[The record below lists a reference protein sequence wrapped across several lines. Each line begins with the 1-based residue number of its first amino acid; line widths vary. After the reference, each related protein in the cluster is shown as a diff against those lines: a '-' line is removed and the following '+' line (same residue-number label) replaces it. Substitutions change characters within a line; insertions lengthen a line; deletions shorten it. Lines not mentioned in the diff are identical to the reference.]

1 MGYRDDTIERIKEKN
16 SIWNNNLRELVNN
29 EDGDST
35 EIKLLR
41 QAMRLADLGDGL
53 ETPKKGPSFGQQKSR
68 SGRQSP
74 LKDDNQANRYT
85 GGRGDTKIP
94 IFNGAYQRPR
104 SGLYERTDEF
114 GTKTDPSKKLYF
126 EQLKENITAIKNKEY
141 EIPKKDGS
149 SRAEGKLRE
158 IQQDDHEDR
167 IELKQ
172 KENILLRKVQSQKE
186 TIYEIDEK
194 LSDLQVENRSIIEQ
208 NIKMKNRME
217 QLERELEGERRSSA
231 RAKQSYEDGLRKSQN
246 ESRSQCESL
255 AQANRKLEKDLKHS
269 REAIKDLTIKLVM
282 CRRDNNVKSE
292 KIDQLQ
298 SMYRYLEN
306 ELSAVG
312 RRSHLVGET
321 EYADD
326 LAEDS
331 TEALLD
337 STTARLLYPLPKPRK
352 VYHFTCQ
359 TDFRLLSARSKW
371 RVLFLAVR
379 FLNHLTRLHNKDA
392 NFREQLFRVLK

>member
-94 IFNGAYQRPR
+94 IYNGAYQRPR

-149 SRAEGKLRE
+149 SRAEGKLRVTAVVIVDQYFE
-158 IQQDDHEDR
+158 RLGALFSRMCMIQENVLGILRQVRR
-167 IELKQ
+167 IEYL
-172 KENILLRKVQSQKE
+172 
-186 TIYEIDEK
+186 
-194 LSDLQVENRSIIEQ
+194 
-208 NIKMKNRME
+208 M
-217 QLERELEGERRSSA
+217 
-231 RAKQSYEDGLRKSQN
+231 DG
-246 ESRSQCESL
+246 
-255 AQANRKLEKDLKHS
+255 
-269 REAIKDLTIKLVM
+269 I
-282 CRRDNNVKSE
+282 
-292 KIDQLQ
+292 
-298 SMYRYLEN
+298 
-306 ELSAVG
+306 
-312 RRSHLVGET
+312 
-321 EYADD
+321 
-326 LAEDS
+326 
-331 TEALLD
+331 
-337 STTARLLYPLPKPRK
+337 
-352 VYHFTCQ
+352 
-359 TDFRLLSARSKW
+359 
-371 RVLFLAVR
+371 
-379 FLNHLTRLHNKDA
+379 
-392 NFREQLFRVLK
+392 